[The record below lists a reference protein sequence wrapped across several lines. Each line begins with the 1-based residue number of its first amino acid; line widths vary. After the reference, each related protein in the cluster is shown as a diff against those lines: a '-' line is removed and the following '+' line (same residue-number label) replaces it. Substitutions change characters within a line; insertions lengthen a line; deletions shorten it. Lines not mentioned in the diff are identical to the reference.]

1 MVNCILRIF
10 SMSIQYKIW
19 SLVHGHYDIF
29 DTDMGV
35 IPGHN
40 LRSMTEV
47 FESVHE
53 RGTLAPTS
61 VTRQA
66 SCAVAL
72 DMQPNRVVSSVSDE
86 YTLNSN

>member
-53 RGTLAPTS
+53 
-61 VTRQA
+61 
-66 SCAVAL
+66 
-72 DMQPNRVVSSVSDE
+72 
-86 YTLNSN
+86 